1 MSATTGDA
9 LYAPRRARKGQIALL
24 FALLILGILPF
35 ASRAGAVSGSLSG
48 RGHPEGSQ
56 VFGTGGN
63 SGFTGTQIVNVYA
76 EPGETVDLFLARTNK
91 NDGTLFPSGT
101 KPLSAT
107 LTSPSGV
114 TTNCT
119 VPAGTASCEMI
130 EPVAAAGVWVATF
143 DGGPGTGG
151 ELAQWELGAR
161 TGGTF
166 TPGRVFADSYRSFT
180 DAIDASG
187 FDPTFYA
194 VADGRI
200 YDIEFES
207 YGGYYSAVAASTK
220 GIHQDCVPYRKSVLW
235 PFPAGIDDSPC
246 ADSQYRLFIEPPAA
260 DLPDS
265 IVGVAAPL
273 SITNVGWTPA
283 ATTTTGTLTFNLSSS
298 LAQEVKITGQ
308 TADGT
313 TIYDQPY
320 DASPGANSTML
331 DVPVATGPITW
342 TVSADK
348 QGEMH
353 VVLADVESIGSFSIK
368 DHATGSAVP
377 VYYDDRDMRVDR
389 LCPDWSNPS
398 NRGDALSANGVLQD
412 PIPARSW
419 EYVPPVAGCG
429 VEGGPFW
436 EPGNDLMPYGDTA
449 IIDTWTYQP
458 SDASGSVTV
467 DPSADLAVTKTYTG
481 ESPVQPG
488 GPLEWEIEVTNNGPD
503 TAENT
508 VLTDTGGNG
517 TQTTGATADK
527 AGADCT
533 TAGINFTCALGDMAI
548 GDTVTI
554 TVAGTALEAL
564 DGIPGIWNYAAV
576 GSDTNDP
583 NLTDNQDAAGRDPNN
598 PAAPADPNCAPGCYP
613 GEAVVGVASADV
625 IVTKTAV
632 TSRVQAGG
640 PIEWNINVEN
650 AGPDE
655 ARNVVLSDT
664 SGTGTNT
671 VDTVDTV
678 APGVGTCTITGITFT
693 CDLGTIAPGRAI
705 NITVQATADMN
716 LGELTGIW
724 NYAAAR
730 STTPDPIPS
739 NNDDSAGRNP
749 NNPAAPSDPAA
760 VADPDGFYSG
770 DTMIQVAEADVQV
783 VKTVDASTPVQPGGT
798 INWTVVVTNAGP
810 DEAQNVTLADLGGN
824 GMDAQS
830 ATSTGAVCTSAG
842 LNITCDIGTL
852 APGETVTI
860 NVISAASAALTP
872 GQAIWNL
879 AEAMSTT
886 RDPIPANNAADS
898 RRDPNNPAAPSDP
911 NCGDSCYPGEAV
923 ILAASAD
930 VVVEKTAT
938 NDAAIQPGGNANW
951 KVVVRNDGPDL
962 AKDVVLTDNAG
973 TGTDSVVSAVT
984 DRDGVACTIDGVN
997 FTCALGDIA
1006 TGDMVTINVVS
1017 KASADVGDLVSLWN
1031 YAFAGSTTPDINMGN
1046 NDDGAGRSPDN
1057 QGSPSDPGCVSNP
1070 DGCYSGDTAAP
1081 FARADVAVTKVVS
1094 GDAQVAP
1101 GETVTFDLTIENLG
1115 PDTAINVVAADE
1127 AQEALD
1133 LTEIRVVDAGAAEN
1147 VAVDGNVV
1155 TIASLP
1161 SGAKVTAEADFI
1173 AGDLEGTVRNVW
1185 FAKADTFDPDMTN
1198 NVDDGPA
1205 DPSDPNDGDS
1215 DCTTGFAGCALVVV
1229 SKNQAPSTT
1238 TTTTA
1243 APDTPPSTTAA
1254 PVTPA
1259 SPTPASTTAPSP
1271 TTVPSASTPAPSTPT
1286 SSTPSSPS
1294 TLATTGASLSVL
1306 LTLGLGLLGGGA
1318 IIAGRRRED

>member
-1 MSATTGDA
+1 M
-9 LYAPRRARKGQIALL
+9 YAPTRARKGQIALL

-48 RGHPEGSQ
+48 RGHPEGSH
-56 VFGTGGN
+56 VFGTDGN
-63 SGFTGTQIVNVYA
+63 AGSTGVQTVNVYA
-76 EPGETVDLFLARTNK
+76 TAGETVDLFVGRTARA
-91 NDGTLFPSGT
+91 GGGLFPTGT
-101 KPLSAT
+101 RAISAT
-107 LTSPSGV
+107 LTSPAGV
-114 TTNCT
+114 ESICT
-119 VPAGTASCEMI
+119 VPAGTASCSLV
-130 EPVAAAGVWVATF
+130 EPASATGVWTARIDSGPRASTA
-143 DGGPGTGG
+143 DGLTR
-151 ELAQWELGAR
+151 WELGAR
-161 TGGTF
+161 NGATF
-166 TPGRVFADSYRSFT
+166 IPGRVYADRYISFT
-180 DAIDASG
+180 DAVRAADI
-187 FDPTFYA
+187 DPTFYA
-194 VADGRI
+194 VADGRVF
-200 YDIEFES
+200 DIEFTEL
-207 YGGYYSAVAASTK
+207 GGFYSTVAATTK
-220 GIHQDCVPYRKSVLW
+220 GIHEDCKPYRKSVLY
-235 PFPAGIDDSPC
+235 PLPTDVSDSLC
-246 ADSQYRLFIEPPAA
+246 DESQYKLFIEPPAA
-260 DLPDS
+260 DLPES
-265 IVGVAAPL
+265 ITGTAGPL
-273 SITNVGWTPA
+273 SITNVGWAPT
-283 ATTTTGTLTFNLSSS
+283 ATTTEGTLTFETSSS
-298 LAQEVKITGQ
+298 LAQEVKIVGK
-308 TADGT
+308 TANGT
-313 TIYDQPY
+313 TIYNELY
-320 DASPGANSTML
+320 DASPGANSLDL
-331 DVPVATGPITW
+331 DVPVAVGPITW

-353 VVLADVESIGSFSIK
+353 VVLSDVEGIGSFTIK
-368 DHATGSAVP
+368 NHANDSAVP
-377 VYYDDRDMRVDR
+377 VYYDDRDMTEDR
-389 LCPDWSNPS
+389 ICPDWSNPS
-398 NRGDALSANGVLQD
+398 TRGDALSANGTLQD
-412 PIPARSW
+412 PIVARSW
-419 EYVPPVAGCG
+419 EYTSPDPAGCG
-429 VEGGPFW
+429 VNGTGFW
-436 EPGNDLMPYGDTA
+436 SPGDDLMPYGDA
-449 IIDTWTYQP
+449 ALIDTWTFQP
-458 SDASGSVTV
+458 ADASGSVIAN
-467 DPSADLAVTKTYTG
+467 PIADIGVTKTYTG
-481 ESPVQPG
+481 VSPVQPDG
-488 GPLEWEIEVTNNGPD
+488 DLEWEIVVTNNGPD

-517 TQTTGATADK
+517 TQTTGATTDK

-554 TVAGTALEAL
+554 TVTGTALEAL

-613 GEAVVGVASADV
+613 GETVVGVASADV
-625 IVTKTAV
+625 TVTKTAV

-671 VDTVDTV
+671 VDTVT
-678 APGVGTCTITGITFT
+678 PGVGTCTITGITFT

-1057 QGSPSDPGCVSNP
+1057 QGSPSDPGCVSNH